1 MAMKSVATASLSE
14 LSSTSRDFV
23 MTPTMLPGT
32 DVPHIVRRNVG
43 TIAPV
48 ARQCRQICATPVVA
62 ILSVLAR
69 KNVMMV
75 TQMWEMAA
83 AQHATQKLAMSA
95 STMAFAPNQRVTLC
109 VETDL

>member
-23 MTPTMLPGT
+23 MTLTTLPGT
-32 DVPHIVRRNVG
+32 DVPHTVRRNVA

-48 ARQCRQICATPVVA
+48 ARRCRRICATPVVA
-62 ILSVLAR
+62 ILSVLTR
-69 KNVMMV
+69 KNVTMV
-75 TQMWEMAA
+75 TQMPEMVA
-83 AQHATQKLAMSA
+83 AQHATQKEATSA
-95 STMAFAPNQRVTLC
+95 SKMAFAPKQHVALC